1 MTGQKQLKS
10 GRTGQWRGS
19 FDGSSMIGHL
29 GFGILAGALQAAVL
43 LINGAGGL
51 TALLAYGG
59 VGAAMVLIT
68 ALVVRPQ

>member
-1 MTGQKQLKS
+1 
-10 GRTGQWRGS
+10 
-19 FDGSSMIGHL
+19 MIGHL

-68 ALVVRPQ
+68 ALMVRPQ